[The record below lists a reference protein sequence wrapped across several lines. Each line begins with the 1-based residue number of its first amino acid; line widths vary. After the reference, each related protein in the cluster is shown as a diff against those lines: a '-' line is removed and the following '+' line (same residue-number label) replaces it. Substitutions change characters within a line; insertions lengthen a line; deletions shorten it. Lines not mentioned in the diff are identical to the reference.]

1 MNLPTL
7 HPANNETQCNCYI
20 TLREMFK
27 LLSCETEFS
36 EMCQNLIPLLILV
49 LQYPR
54 VRGKNISVS
63 LCFVLRVKLTSFILA
78 ARVYLHYNIYKNR
91 MK

>member
-1 MNLPTL
+1 MNSPTL

-49 LQYPR
+49 LQY
-54 VRGKNISVS
+54 I
-63 LCFVLRVKLTSFILA
+63 FMHVLQVLECT
-78 ARVYLHYNIYKNR
+78 